1 MEKRLTRTEML
12 FSLGF
17 LFMLIVAVGS
27 FFYGVKVGSDKTEAK
42 FIENTKSLSGS
53 KTTQIGSYQQQEL
66 VSFYHTVF
74 LPYREFQT
82 EWFDTMHKLSS
93 SQISDVSSAL
103 KELAS
108 MADQK
113 YAEAEQAAVSNS
125 SPLLQTAQLDF
136 LKSLKMFSE
145 NAGRAADSSKD
156 LEAGALIKALE
167 KDPYYVDGVKFAL
180 SGQQNYYNSMQKWGA
195 SVDPNIPSSYSS
207 STSISIK
214 TWSTLPLTIKNK
226 LMADELTT
234 RKLLA
239 PFYPQDLTARVDQ
252 FIGSGQASNMN
263 KKTIASVVDLLI
275 RTDAVRQGDFAES
288 KAELY
293 TKQLLPQLPFFF
305 PEK

>member
-17 LFMLIVAVGS
+17 LFMLIVAVGA
-27 FFYGVKVGSDKTEAK
+27 FFYGVQVGSDKTEAK
-42 FIENTKSLSGS
+42 FVENTKSLSG
-53 KTTQIGSYQQQEL
+53 KTTKIGSYQQQDL

-82 EWFDTMHKLSS
+82 EWFDTIHKLST

-108 MADQK
+108 IASQK
-113 YAEAEQAAVSNS
+113 YAEAEQAAVPNS
-125 SPLLQTAQLDF
+125 SPLLQSAQLDF
-136 LKSLKMFSE
+136 LKSLKLFSE
-145 NAGRAADSSKD
+145 NAKRAAGSSKD
-156 LEAGALIKALE
+156 MEAGALIKSLQ
-167 KDPYYVDGVKFAL
+167 KDAYYVDGVKFAL
-180 SGQQNYYNSMQKWGA
+180 SGQQAYYTSMQKWGA
-195 SVDPNIPSSYSS
+195 SVNPNIPSTYSS
-207 STSISIK
+207 NASLSIK
-214 TWSTLPLTIKNK
+214 SWNALPLTIKNK

-252 FIGSGQASNMN
+252 FIGSGQAANMN
-263 KKTIASVVDLLI
+263 KGTVTSVVDLLI
-275 RTDAVRQGDFAES
+275 RTDAVRQGDFADS